1 MRYGLAVL
9 IYNSGRFGLP
19 LPFSADGYS
28 YATGHIYTVSIEPSS
43 EYDTIFQGAD
53 LNGGRW
59 NTLST
64 QRLGRQP
71 YMVDSIGT
79 EVFQEVGADGGWY
92 GDMYASPLHRVI
104 VVQLVRYDAVT
115 PARWVVPTQLN
126 VAGGHRNAL

>member
-9 IYNSGRFGLP
+9 IYNSGRFGLHTVLGLWAP
-19 LPFSADGYS
+19 GIAGAADGYS
-28 YATGHIYTVSIEPSS
+28 YATGHIYTVSIELNS

-79 EVFQEVGADGGWY
+79 EVFQEVGADGG
-92 GDMYASPLHRVI
+92 
-104 VVQLVRYDAVT
+104 
-115 PARWVVPTQLN
+115 
-126 VAGGHRNAL
+126 